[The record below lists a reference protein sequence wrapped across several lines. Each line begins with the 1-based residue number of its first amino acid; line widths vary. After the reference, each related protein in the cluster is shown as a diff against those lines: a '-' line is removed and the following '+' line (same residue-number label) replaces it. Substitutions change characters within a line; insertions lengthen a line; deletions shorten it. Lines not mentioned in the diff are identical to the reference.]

1 MKPSAVI
8 DSSALINL
16 VHLELAKYLS
26 LYFNA
31 VYVPREV
38 EREVNRKSRFRYRL
52 RNLYRASVLKKCKV
66 GDETRVWLLNELDRG
81 EAEAISQAQELP
93 ASMFIGD
100 EKKAR
105 RTAAYMRITPVGT
118 ARIIAR
124 MNLEEY
130 AEDPRRL
137 IRKLRK
143 DLNCYIA
150 EELVEDAIR
159 MAATPIGQ

>member
-26 LYFNA
+26 LYFDA

-38 EREVNRKSRFRYRL
+38 EKEVNRKSRFRYRL

-66 GDETRVWLLNELDRG
+66 EDETRVRLLNELDKG

-93 ASMFIGD
+93 ANMFIGD
-100 EKKAR
+100 EKIAR
-105 RTAAYMRITPVGT
+105 RIAANMKITPVGT

-124 MNLEEY
+124 MHLEEY
-130 AEDPRRL
+130 ADEPRRL
-137 IRKLRK
+137 VRKLRK

-150 EELVEDAIR
+150 EGLVEEAIR
-159 MAATPIGQ
+159 MATTPIGR